1 MVVIQ
6 EEDPYRTKPLLRDI
20 SGRVC
25 KKLPKTSPWPFA
37 QWDID
42 IVGPFLRVTRN
53 QRWLIVGTN
62 YFTKWVEIEPLS
74 NIRDLDAK
82 RYIWKNIVTRVGVP
96 HTLILDNELQFDSKV
111 FQRYCYE
118 LGYMII
124 SRYCYEFD
132 SIHRRNTQNH
142 HQLRT
147 KVLSLQRTC
156 DLYIL

>member
-6 EEDPYRTKPLLRDI
+6 EEDPYRTNPLLKDI

-37 QWDID
+37 QWDLD

-74 NIRDLDAK
+74 DIRDLDAK

-111 FQRYCYE
+111 F
-118 LGYMII
+118 
-124 SRYCYEFD
+124 
-132 SIHRRNTQNH
+132 
-142 HQLRT
+142 
-147 KVLSLQRTC
+147 
-156 DLYIL
+156 

>member
-1 MVVIQ
+1 MVIIQ

-37 QWDID
+37 QWDLD
-42 IVGPFLRVTRN
+42 IVGPFLWVTRN

-82 RYIWKNIVTRVGVP
+82 RYIWKNIVTKVGVP
-96 HTLILDNELQFDSKV
+96 HTLILDNELQFDSKA
-111 FQRYCYE
+111 F
-118 LGYMII
+118 
-124 SRYCYEFD
+124 
-132 SIHRRNTQNH
+132 
-142 HQLRT
+142 
-147 KVLSLQRTC
+147 
-156 DLYIL
+156 